1 MFFKLANIA
10 FFFSSLLGFIHEQG
24 EGRLKSFRNITTS
37 FFCLNYHQHVD
48 LFLSIQNVTHINNV
62 NIFMQ
67 VTLKTTLKRS
77 RHKQFFWHKIDST
90 YDIIIMDHGETCTY
104 VYLSSL
110 NISYIIYPIFRFDL

>member
-1 MFFKLANIA
+1 
-10 FFFSSLLGFIHEQG
+10 
-24 EGRLKSFRNITTS
+24 
-37 FFCLNYHQHVD
+37 
-48 LFLSIQNVTHINNV
+48 
-62 NIFMQ
+62 MQ

-110 NISYIIYPIFRFDL
+110 NICHMSYIQYSGLTYKVRLYCHIRWIRLYVCQ